1 MARTRSASAHRKV
14 LDAALALFAER
25 GIEGTSMDAV
35 AEHSRVS
42 KATIYKHWADKDAL
56 ILEVMADMNGLN
68 SRPSFDTGHTRE
80 DVCSVLSYRP
90 EVGLEMRQKFMPHCI
105 AYSARNPEFGL
116 AWRNMVMEPPRREL
130 RHLLKL
136 GIEKGELTADLDIEN
151 SLALLLGPI
160 LYWFI
165 FFKGTEGKP
174 TALAERV
181 VDAFWRA
188 FGVVGSRRG
197 RRSSGR
203 LNGLPFKKLNDP

>member
-35 AEHSRVS
+35 AEHSGVS

-116 AWRNMVMEPPRREL
+116 AWRNLVMEPPRREL
-130 RHLLKL
+130 RRLANRRCSARQRPDLRACGRQL
-136 GIEKGELTADLDIEN
+136 RENLAADGAGASDDESAIHARP
-151 SLALLLGPI
+151 S
-160 LYWFI
+160 YW
-165 FFKGTEGKP
+165 
-174 TALAERV
+174 
-181 VDAFWRA
+181 
-188 FGVVGSRRG
+188 
-197 RRSSGR
+197 RRSR
-203 LNGLPFKKLNDP
+203 